1 VQVTKV
7 TQYLEHITQNN
18 GDDVEEAGVKSNK
31 DMVAY
36 LETMKKR
43 GSKRAYFRT
52 STVPTQANGRRTRS
66 APLRHVPKLD
76 RR

>member
-1 VQVTKV
+1 M
-7 TQYLEHITQNN
+7 
-18 GDDVEEAGVKSNK
+18 EEAGVKSNK

-43 GSKRAYFRT
+43 GSKRADFRT
-52 STVPTQANGRRTRS
+52 STVPTSANGRRTIS

>member
-1 VQVTKV
+1 MQVTKV

-52 STVPTQANGRRTRS
+52 STVPTSANGRRTIS